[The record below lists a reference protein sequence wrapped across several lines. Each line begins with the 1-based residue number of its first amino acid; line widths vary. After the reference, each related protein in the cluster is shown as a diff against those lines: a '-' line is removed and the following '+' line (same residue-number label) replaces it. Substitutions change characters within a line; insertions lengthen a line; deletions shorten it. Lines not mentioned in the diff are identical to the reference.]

1 LPDVQ
6 STANRLLAA
15 LPTEEYRR
23 LEAHLEH
30 VTLSPRQVLFDEG
43 SPVRRS
49 YFPTSGFI
57 SYVTVLE
64 DGPVIE
70 AATIG
75 PEGVAGAPLFIE
87 DIAAPITAI
96 VQMPCT
102 CATISART
110 LTRLLPE
117 CPRLGTLVRGYSQA
131 LLGQTLQNVAC
142 NTVHTVGAR
151 MAKWLLLSADRSQS
165 TEFLLTQ
172 EFLGQMLGVA
182 RQTVA
187 KFASTFQED
196 GIITYRRGKV
206 SIKSRKRLADAACS
220 CYLAIRRRYDSVL
233 PHGLG

>member
-1 LPDVQ
+1 MTDVQ
-6 STANRLLAA
+6 SSANRLLSA
-15 LPTEEYRR
+15 LPTDEYRR
-23 LEAHLEH
+23 LEPHLEH

-43 SPVRRS
+43 TPVRRS

-57 SYVTVLE
+57 SYVAVLE

-70 AATIG
+70 AATVG

-87 DIAAPITAI
+87 DVAAPITAV

-102 CATISART
+102 CATISARS
-110 LTRLLPE
+110 LNRVLPE
-117 CPRLGTLVRGYSQA
+117 SPRLAALMRGYSQA

-151 MAKWLLLSADRSQS
+151 MAKWLLLSSDRSHA
-165 TEFLLTQ
+165 TEFLMTQ

-187 KFASTFQED
+187 KFAGALQDE

-206 SIKSRKRLADAACS
+206 SIRSRKRLAETACS
-220 CYLAIRRRYDSVL
+220 CYQAIRRRYDTVL
-233 PHGLG
+233 PHVLG

>member
-1 LPDVQ
+1 MTDVP
-6 STANRLLAA
+6 SVANRLLAA
-15 LPTEEYRR
+15 LPTDEYRR
-23 LEAHLEH
+23 LAPHLEH

-43 SPVRRS
+43 TPVRRS

-57 SYVTVLE
+57 SYVAVLE

-70 AATIG
+70 AATVG

-87 DIAAPITAI
+87 DVAAPITAI

-102 CATISART
+102 CATISARS
-110 LTRLLPE
+110 LTRLLQEMPA
-117 CPRLGTLVRGYSQA
+117 LATLIRGYSQA

-142 NTVHTVGAR
+142 NTVHTVGTR

-165 TEFLLTQ
+165 NEFLLTQ

-187 KFASTFQED
+187 KFASALQEE

-206 SIKSRKRLADAACS
+206 TIKSRKRLAESACS
-220 CYLAIRRRYDSVL
+220 CYDAIRRRYDSVL